1 MLAHLVSGRW
11 GEAAEQSRPGS
22 KSPSAV
28 RRGWF
33 SRLIAALFGKRR

>member
-11 GEAAEQSRPGS
+11 GEAAERSHPANT
-22 KSPSAV
+22 SPEA

-33 SRLIAALFGKRR
+33 SRLIAALFGKSR